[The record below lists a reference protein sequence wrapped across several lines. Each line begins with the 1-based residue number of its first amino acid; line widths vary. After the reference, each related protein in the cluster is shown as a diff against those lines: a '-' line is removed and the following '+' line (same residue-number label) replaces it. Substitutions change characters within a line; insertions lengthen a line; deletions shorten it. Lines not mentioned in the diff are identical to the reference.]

1 VPVSFTVNAT
11 GADLIFENGFD
22 GSGGGFQQP
31 LQDPSFEQTSG
42 DAGANPFWSGS
53 DTNDPGGTPFYSSTG
68 FTIPV
73 YDGVFEVWFGGWDAG
88 APETQVFA
96 QTVAIA
102 SGGPR
107 YLNYW
112 RLIDVAPQG
121 TATMVIRVDGTVV
134 ANVDLDAAGVDAAF
148 GPHSI
153 DVSAYANNAAHAIE
167 FQFDHDGTGTDG
179 DTFIDLVTI
188 DAAPA
193 AAAGVRSSQARHDAT
208 LRKRH

>member
-1 VPVSFTVNAT
+1 VSFTVNAV
-11 GADLIFENGFD
+11 GADEIFANGFD

-31 LQDPSFEQTSG
+31 LQDPSFEATTA

-53 DTNDPGGTPFYSSTG
+53 DTNDPGGTPFYSSNG

-107 YLNYW
+107 YLNYF
-112 RLIDVAPQG
+112 RRIDVAAEG
-121 TATMVIRVDGTVV
+121 TATLSIRIDGTEVE
-134 ANVDLDAAGVDAAF
+134 NVDIDAAGVDADF

-153 DVSAYANNAAHAIE
+153 DISAYANNAAHAIE

-179 DTFIDLVTI
+179 NTFIDFVTI

-193 AAAGVRSSQARHDAT
+193 AMSGARISHTTHDRK
-208 LRKRH
+208 LRKRRR